1 MGEASSTSTLS
12 TLIPSGGVCGVLS
25 IMPRIWRTAAS
36 ADAGSSASFTPPALP
51 RPPACTCA
59 FTTTL
64 PPRRSAIA
72 RAWAGV
78 SATSP
83 PGTGTPN
90 WRRIALAWYSW
101 IFKARSRS
109 PALPCSLGSP
119 SAAPRRLA
127 PLGGSPYPL
136 GSPSAAPRRL
146 APLGGSPY
154 PLGSPSAA
162 PRPSSH
168 SDLAQEPDDGIVV
181 LGDDALLERDD
192 GVVRDVDMLG
202 ADLGAALRD
211 VEEPQARLAP
221 GQLLAVVGVQRV
233 HLQLRQP
240 HEEARARERRLVV
253 LVVADDV
260 ADVLAQEALDALA
273 ELLAAL
279 DILLE
284 HAPRAVGLLGPGPEG
299 GNRLRL
305 LVVEGDVRRQVPD
318 EREGLHGRDGDGLTG
333 RERVHPR
340 HAQEPRL
347 AVDLRAAGAALA
359 GPAVPAHGE
368 VPGLGG
374 LAGVG

>member
-25 IMPRIWRTAAS
+25 LMPRIWRAATS
-36 ADAGSSASFTPPALP
+36 ADAGSPASFTPPALP

-59 FTTTL
+59 FTTTV

-101 IFKARSRS
+101 IFMARSRS
-109 PALPCSLGSP
+109 PGLPCS
-119 SAAPRRLA
+119 
-127 PLGGSPYPL
+127 L

-181 LGDDALLERDD
+181 FGDDALLERDD

-211 VEEPQARLAP
+211 VAETQARLDP

-240 HEEARARERRLVV
+240 HEEARARERRL
-253 LVVADDV
+253 
-260 ADVLAQEALDALA
+260 
-273 ELLAAL
+273 
-279 DILLE
+279 
-284 HAPRAVGLLGPGPEG
+284 
-299 GNRLRL
+299 
-305 LVVEGDVRRQVPD
+305 
-318 EREGLHGRDGDGLTG
+318 
-333 RERVHPR
+333 
-340 HAQEPRL
+340 
-347 AVDLRAAGAALA
+347 
-359 GPAVPAHGE
+359 
-368 VPGLGG
+368 
-374 LAGVG
+374 